1 MLVGGWW
8 VELNLKHAGMSYCSP
23 NLILRSQ
30 DSVSWKSVL
39 RFPRPSGHFSVPLPV
54 PRLPVLIEI
63 WKVLLTVIG
72 MPSGLCGGWSS
83 LCWLASRFILGRGLA
98 RRFIFVS
105 GLASRFEFGGWLP
118 RWFTYEMVLM

>member
-1 MLVGGWW
+1 M
-8 VELNLKHAGMSYCSP
+8 P
-23 NLILRSQ
+23 F
-30 DSVSWKSVL
+30 SVPSGHRTFSVPSGH
-39 RFPRPSGHFSVPLPV
+39 RTFSVPSGHFSVPLPV
-54 PRLPVLIEI
+54 SRLPVLIER

-83 LCWLASRFILGRGLA
+83 LCWLTSRFILGRGLA

-118 RWFTYEMVLM
+118 RWSRSDTSDIAHY